1 MKNFS
6 YTDLTCHDIKT
17 IHEIIGSYSFA
28 DSKVIPSYPFND
40 NIITIESWN
49 GAPYDEI
56 RDISIGNPEL
66 TFTAAYI
73 FEASDYVPTFKSEFK
88 NGTATRP
95 IMELNWLFFYEQDA
109 QRYRSI
115 MQSSYD
121 LLLKKIESQITDMNI
136 VMVNDNGRVIPNSAA
151 GISFSVED
159 ELFRME
165 ISVVG
170 AIGYPIIKCFQKNE
184 VLI

>member
-6 YTDLTCHDIKT
+6 YTNLTSLDVASIN
-17 IHEIIGSYSFA
+17 EIIGLYSFEY
-28 DSKVIPSYPFND
+28 SKVIPSYPFND

-56 RDISIGNPEL
+56 KDISIAYPGA
-66 TFTAAYI
+66 TFNAAYI

-88 NGTATRP
+88 NGVATIP
-95 IMELNWLFFYEQDA
+95 MMELNWLFFYEEDA
-109 QRYRSI
+109 QRYRAI

-121 LLLKKIESQITDMNI
+121 LLLEKIESQITDMNI
-136 VMVNDNGRVIPNSAA
+136 VTINNNGRVIPNSAS

-159 ELFRME
+159 DLFRME
-165 ISVVG
+165 ISVVS
-170 AIGYPIIKCFQKNE
+170 AIGHPIIKCFQKNE

>member
-6 YTDLTCHDIKT
+6 YTDLTCRDVPS
-17 IHEIIGSYSFA
+17 IHAIIEGYSFEY
-28 DSKVIPSYPFND
+28 SKVMPSHPFCD

-49 GAPYDEI
+49 GAPYNEI
-56 RDISIGNPEL
+56 RDISINYPES
-66 TFTAAYI
+66 TFTATYI
-73 FEASDYVPTFKSEFK
+73 FEASDYAPTFISEFK

-95 IMELNWLFFYEQDA
+95 IMELNWLFFYEEDA
-109 QRYRSI
+109 QRYRAI

-121 LLLKKIESQITDMNI
+121 LLLEKIESQITDMNI
-136 VMVNDNGRVIPNSAA
+136 IMVNNNGRVIPNYAA

-165 ISVVG
+165 ISVVSAKG
-170 AIGYPIIKCFQKNE
+170 HPIIKCFQKNE

>member
-6 YTDLTCHDIKT
+6 YTNLTCRDDAS
-17 IHEIIGSYSFA
+17 IHEILRLYSFEY
-28 DSKVIPSYPFND
+28 SKVIPSYPFNE

-56 RDISIGNPEL
+56 RDISIGYPES

-88 NGTATRP
+88 NGIATRP
-95 IMELNWLFFYEQDA
+95 MMELNWLFFYEEDA
-109 QRYRSI
+109 QRYRAI

-121 LLLKKIESQITDMNI
+121 LLLEKIESQITDMNI
-136 VMVNDNGRVIPNSAA
+136 IMVNNNGRVIPNSAA

-165 ISVVG
+165 ISVVSAKG
-170 AIGYPIIKCFQKNE
+170 HPIIKCFQKNE